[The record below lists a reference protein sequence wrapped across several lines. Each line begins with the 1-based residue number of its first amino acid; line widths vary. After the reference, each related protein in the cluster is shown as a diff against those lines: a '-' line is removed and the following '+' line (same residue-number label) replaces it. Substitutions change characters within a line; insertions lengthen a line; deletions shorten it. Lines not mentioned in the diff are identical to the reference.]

1 MQNVYIWRESV
12 LPLPTDSKI
21 CNSVTIT
28 NSQGM
33 STETNINDNIAQDLL
48 LKTFRIISNAMPVLL
63 LIPF

>member
-33 STETNINDNIAQDLL
+33 STETNINDNIAQG
-48 LKTFRIISNAMPVLL
+48 RILMDNFIL
-63 LIPF
+63 